1 MRDNSAGQPT
11 DLIEAQ
17 NSLDVKTGL
26 FGRRACRLEAL
37 EEILLRARL
46 ERARVRTPAGGRQ
59 KEVGGGS
66 GSACLCFNSSTVL
79 QQILKP
85 VAQLADGLVERL
97 EAAEAVVQHQQAA
110 VVFVDGLLKKERE
123 KCRVGRSRARAR
135 ADWDQPRVDGWKSG

>member
-17 NSLDVKTGL
+17 NSLDVKTRL

-59 KEVGGGS
+59 KEVGGGQALRVCAS
-66 GSACLCFNSSTVL
+66 IQARSCSRFSNQSRSSRTVSL
-79 QQILKP
+79 N
-85 VAQLADGLVERL
+85 VSRL
-97 EAAEAVVQHQQAA
+97 
-110 VVFVDGLLKKERE
+110 R
-123 KCRVGRSRARAR
+123 RRSFSTSRRR
-135 ADWDQPRVDGWKSG
+135 LFSSMGC